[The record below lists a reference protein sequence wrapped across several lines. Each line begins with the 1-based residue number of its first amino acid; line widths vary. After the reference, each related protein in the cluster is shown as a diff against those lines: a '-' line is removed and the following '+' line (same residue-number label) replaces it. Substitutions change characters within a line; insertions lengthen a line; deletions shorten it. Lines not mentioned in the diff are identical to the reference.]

1 MQTNAAGIRLF
12 SQNGVQNQALG
23 LGMIAVSLLVVAVI
37 TLQVLDW
44 QRSSATAMIR
54 AQGLSLARLL
64 SEVPPAQLTRQGTR
78 NTLNILYQSQAE
90 TGLAYAMLAN
100 PEGQSLSSVTAPAVV
115 TPEIPVPPVPSAWT
129 GEREVTLNDGREVIE
144 FYSPVLVGS
153 DFYGSARV
161 AFFKP
166 GIEQGLLQLPF
177 LASTALPV
185 ILLMSLFYFLMRRQ
199 LKPLEHTQ
207 QALVAQLEKEE
218 LESMTFDE
226 EGKTNPFVSNFN
238 EYSRRAS
245 EQISSLRSENHQMLA
260 SSKVLQ
266 YRINRI
272 ETMLEAL
279 PDAVMVFDDAQSV
292 LYANRKCATL
302 LSTEAETILNEPM
315 PAWCR
320 NDDLFRF
327 LSRCANASSR
337 VVPTQRI
344 NLQQGETERHL
355 SLEAYPLMGAND
367 DQNKGNLVLLR
378 DCEREIRA
386 EASRE
391 EFISHVAHE
400 LKTPLNTLT
409 MYSEAMLGPDGE
421 DAAFRAEGMNVIFD
435 EAERMASL
443 INNLLNITKM
453 EQGSLSIDRKRVKFD
468 EFVTDAYEAIRKSA
482 RDSGLT
488 FNLSVP
494 DDVVAV
500 AIDKDLMRIAL
511 NNLLTN
517 AVKYNRHGGQV
528 DVTLEE
534 QNDSVVVT
542 VADTGIG
549 INEKDQRHVFDK
561 FYRADSGEVRER
573 SGHGLGLA
581 LAYEIVQLHNG
592 RISVASELNVGTQFR
607 IELLKESELLKQA

>member
-1 MQTNAAGIRLF
+1 MYANSAQQQQISSSTRKNHAM
-12 SQNGVQNQALG
+12 G
-23 LGMIAVSLLVVAVI
+23 LGMIVVTLLVVAVI
-37 TLQVLDW
+37 TLQVLDK
-44 QRSSATAMIR
+44 QRLSATAMIR
-54 AQGLSLARLL
+54 AQGLSLARVL
-64 SEVPPAQLTRQGTR
+64 SEVPPEQLTREGTR
-78 NTLNILYQSQAE
+78 NTLNILYESQAG
-90 TGLAYAMLAN
+90 TGLAYAALVDDKGLA
-100 PEGQSLSSVTAPAVV
+100 LSSVSAPAVIA
-115 TPEIPVPPVPSAWT
+115 PAMPIPDVPSAWT
-129 GEREVTLNDGREVIE
+129 GERTQVLNDGREVLE
-144 FYSPVLVGS
+144 FYSPVLVGA
-153 DFYGSARV
+153 DFYGWARV

-166 GIEQGLLQLPF
+166 GLEQGLRQLPF

-185 ILLMSLFYFLMRRQ
+185 ILLMGLFYFLMRKQLRPLELSQRVLSEQ
-199 LKPLEHTQ
+199 LKQGKVQPIDLDDGGRMGAFASHFQ
-207 QALVAQLEKEE
+207 DYCQL
-218 LESMTFDE
+218 
-226 EGKTNPFVSNFN
+226 
-238 EYSRRAS
+238 AS
-245 EQISSLRSENHQMLA
+245 GQISGLQSDNHKMLA

-272 ETMLEAL
+272 ETMLETL
-279 PDAVMVFDDAQSV
+279 PDAVLVFDDSQSI
-292 LYANRKCATL
+292 LYANKKCAL
-302 LSTEAETILNEPM
+302 LLGADKEAILNDPM
-315 PAWCR
+315 ASWCGS
-320 NDDLFRF
+320 DELFKF
-327 LSRCANASSR
+327 LSRCASTSNR
-337 VVPTQRI
+337 TVPTQR
-344 NLQQGETERHL
+344 LSLPKGDTQRQL
-355 SLEAYPLMGAND
+355 SLEAYPLFSATD
-367 DQNKGNLVLLR
+367 EKAQGNLVLLR
-378 DCEREIRA
+378 DCEQEIRA

-409 MYSEAMLGPDGE
+409 MYSEAMMGPDGADE
-421 DAAFRAEGMNVIFD
+421 AFRTEAMNVIFD
-435 EAERMASL
+435 ESERMASL

-482 RDSGLT
+482 RDTELS

-517 AVKYNRHGGQV
+517 AVKYNRPDGQV

-534 QNDSVVVT
+534 MDDSVVVT

-549 INEKDQRHVFDK
+549 ISERDQRHVFDK

-592 RISVASELNVGTQFR
+592 RISVASDLNVGTQFR
-607 IELLKESELLKQA
+607 IELLKESELLRQA